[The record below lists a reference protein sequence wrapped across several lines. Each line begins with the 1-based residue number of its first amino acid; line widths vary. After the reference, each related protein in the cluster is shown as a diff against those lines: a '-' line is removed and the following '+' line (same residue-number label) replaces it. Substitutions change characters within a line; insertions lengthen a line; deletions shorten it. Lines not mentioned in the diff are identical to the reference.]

1 MKGADMA
8 KSKKTLADTI
18 DPTQIQDPSQIP
30 PRGSQFA
37 GLSPQGL
44 VDVYFGTLPGD
55 IDAQPSAKELL
66 GTAPDT
72 GSQSNADYI
81 YKQVSALYGGVD
93 LPTFQS
99 PSGNSVKSLV
109 FVSGSTQGGYGA
121 FHIEGNSQ
129 ADFDRIVVDSLN
141 VSGSYSAG
149 SGLGT
154 AIAPASLKIPHLF
167 PMFTG
172 NAGLLGVVDPL
183 DPRLKKAKPT
193 AIQQA
198 LKMATQCTAVLKAA
212 AGTRNRSSV
221 SAKTSSQ
228 RLPDQEKTPQAD
240 AAHRLVQANRELLK
254 LVRAAANA
262 ISGRQYLST
271 ALFAAEIV
279 ESFELLTGKANP
291 GSTDGEA
298 VSRVLAFKLAPEIA
312 LIPGFSGAVA
322 QQWWQDGH
330 PDWVN
335 DNSQNDQSTDGNGAG
350 VMFVEFLTDYLGVPL
365 DRILQRMPATG
376 GAPLGQTYVALL
388 NDFPELANVAGA
400 NGASAFQK
408 MISLLQQN
416 AQNPDGSLNLPA
428 DGNPFP
434 SMPNAQQG
442 GLSQTNIP
450 VHAV

>member
-8 KSKKTLADTI
+8 RPKKTLASTM
-18 DPTQIQDPSQIP
+18 DPTQIQNPSQIP
-30 PRGSQFA
+30 PQGSQFS
-37 GLSPQGL
+37 GSSPQGL

-55 IDAQPSAKELL
+55 IDAQPAAKELL

-81 YKQVSALYGGVD
+81 YKQVSAVYGGVD
-93 LPTFQS
+93 LPSFQS
-99 PSGNSVKSLV
+99 PSGNSIKSLV

-154 AIAPASLKIPHLF
+154 AISPANVKIPHLF

-172 NAGLLGVVDPL
+172 TSGLLGVVQTDDPK
-183 DPRLKKAKPT
+183 LKKAKPP
-193 AIQQA
+193 AIQEA
-198 LKMATQCTAVLKAA
+198 LKMVTQCTAALRAA
-212 AGTRNRSSV
+212 AETRNRSTIP
-221 SAKTSSQ
+221 AKTSARSQ
-228 RLPDQEKTPQAD
+228 HDQAKTQQAD
-240 AAHRLVQANRELLK
+240 APRQLIQANQELLK
-254 LVRAAANA
+254 LVRAAASA
-262 ISGRQYLST
+262 VSGRQYLST

-279 ESFELLTGKANP
+279 ESFQLLTGKANP
-291 GSTDGEA
+291 GNTDGEA

-350 VMFVEFLTDYLGVPL
+350 VMFLEFLTDYLGVPL
-365 DRILQRMPATG
+365 DRILRRMPATG

-388 NDFPELANVAGA
+388 TDFPELANLAGA

-416 AQNPDGSLNLPA
+416 AQNSDGSLNLPA

-434 SMPNAQQG
+434 SIPNAQQG
-442 GLSQTNIP
+442 GLSQSNIP

>member
-1 MKGADMA
+1 MA
-8 KSKKTLADTI
+8 RHKKTLAHTI
-18 DPTQIQDPSQIP
+18 DPTQIQNPSQIP
-30 PRGSQFA
+30 PQGSQFS
-37 GLSPQGL
+37 GSSPQGL
-44 VDVYFGTLPGD
+44 ADVYFGTLRGD
-55 IDAQPSAKELL
+55 IDAQPAAKELL

-93 LPTFQS
+93 LPSFQS
-99 PSGNSVKSLV
+99 PSGNSVKSLL

-154 AIAPASLKIPHLF
+154 AISPANVKIPHLF

-172 NAGLLGVVDPL
+172 TSGLLGVIHAG
-183 DPRLKKAKPT
+183 DPRLKKAKPA
-193 AIQQA
+193 AIQEV
-198 LKMATQCTAVLKAA
+198 LRMATQCISALEAA
-212 AGTRNRSSV
+212 AKTRNRS
-221 SAKTSSQ
+221 AIPGKTSSLGL
-228 RLPDQEKTPQAD
+228 RDQGKIHQAD
-240 AAHRLVQANRELLK
+240 PTRELVQANQELLK
-254 LVRAAANA
+254 LVRAAAGA
-262 ISGRQYLST
+262 VSGRQYLST
-271 ALFAAEIV
+271 VLFAAEIV
-279 ESFELLTGKANP
+279 ESFQLLTGKANP
-291 GSTDGEA
+291 GNTDGEA

-350 VMFVEFLTDYLGVPL
+350 VMFLEFLTDYLGVPL
-365 DRILQRMPATG
+365 DRILQRMPAAG

-388 NDFPELANVAGA
+388 NDFPDLANVAGA
-400 NGASAFQK
+400 NGAAAFQK

-416 AQNPDGSLNLPA
+416 VQNPDGSLNLPA

-442 GLSQTNIP
+442 GLSQSNIP

>member
-1 MKGADMA
+1 MA
-8 KSKKTLADTI
+8 RPKKTSAGTI
-18 DPTQIQDPSQIP
+18 DPTQIQNPSQIP
-30 PRGSQFA
+30 PPGSQFS

-55 IDAQPSAKELL
+55 IDAQPAAKELL
-66 GTAPDT
+66 AKAPDT

-93 LPTFQS
+93 LPSLQS
-99 PSGNSVKSLV
+99 PSGNSVKSLI

-154 AIAPASLKIPHLF
+154 AIAPANVKIPHLF

-172 NAGLLGVVDPL
+172 TAGLLGVVNSG
-183 DPRLKKAKPT
+183 DPRLKKAKPAT
-193 AIQQA
+193 IQEA
-198 LKMATQCTAVLKAA
+198 LRMATQCAAALKAA
-212 AGTRNRSSV
+212 VETRNRSTRPAKATARSQHDE
-221 SAKTSSQ
+221 AKTQ
-228 RLPDQEKTPQAD
+228 HAD
-240 AAHRLVQANRELLK
+240 PVRQLVQANQELLK
-254 LVRAAANA
+254 LVRVAAAA
-262 ISGRQYLST
+262 ASSRQYLST

-279 ESFELLTGKANP
+279 ESFQTLTGKANP

-312 LIPGFSGAVA
+312 LVPGFSSAVA

-350 VMFVEFLTDYLGVPL
+350 VMFLEFLTDYLGVPL

-388 NDFPELANVAGA
+388 SDFPELANVAGA

-442 GLSQTNIP
+442 GLSQSNIP